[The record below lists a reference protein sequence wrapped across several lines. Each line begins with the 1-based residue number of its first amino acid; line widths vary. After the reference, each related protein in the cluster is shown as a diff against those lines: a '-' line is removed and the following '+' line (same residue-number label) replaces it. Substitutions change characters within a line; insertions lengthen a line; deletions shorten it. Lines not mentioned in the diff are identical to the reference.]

1 MNFGHIKR
9 KIPNVGLTLAAIL
22 ILIAILFPV
31 YWILS
36 CSLRPYA
43 TLYTTTFQIIP
54 EGATLS
60 AFHWVLFESK
70 FLFWIRNS
78 LIVLFLTN
86 LISLLIVCPS
96 AYAFSRFKFPGKG
109 GLLYSFFVLTQ
120 VMGGLSIIG
129 LIGLFFL
136 LMQLGMLNSLIVL
149 SFIYAASMVP
159 FNTWYLKTYYDS
171 LPRDL
176 DESALVDG
184 ASFLQTLRHVIL
196 PIAKPGIFV
205 VIILTSIV
213 TWSEW
218 VIAGIVLSPG
228 NYTASIG
235 LVGLLAFWETPW
247 NRFAAMAILFAI
259 PIIVLFMVS
268 QHYLRQGLTLG
279 AVKG

>member
-9 KIPNVGLTLAAIL
+9 KIPDVVLTLAAIL
-22 ILIAILFPV
+22 IIIAILFPV
-31 YWILS
+31 YWIVS
-36 CSLRPYA
+36 SSLRPYG

-54 EGATLS
+54 KGATLD
-60 AFHWVLFESK
+60 AFHWVLFESN
-70 FLFWIRNS
+70 FLFWMRNS

-86 LISLLIVCPS
+86 LICLLVVCPS
-96 AYAFSRFKFPGKG
+96 AYAFSRFKFFGKG

-129 LIGLFFL
+129 LIGLYFL
-136 LMQLGMLNSLIVL
+136 LSHLGMLNSLIVL

-159 FNTWYLKTYYDS
+159 FCTWFLKTYYDS

-196 PIAKPGIFV
+196 PIAKPGIFT
-205 VIILTSIV
+205 IIIFTSIAV
-213 TWSEW
+213 WSEW
-218 VIAGIVLSPG
+218 VIAGIILSPE
-228 NYTASIG
+228 NYTVPIG
-235 LVGLLAFWETPW
+235 LVGLMGTWETPW
-247 NRFAAMAILFAI
+247 NRFAAMAIFYAI
-259 PIIVLFMVS
+259 PMVILFMVS
-268 QHYLRQGLTLG
+268 QRFLKQGLTLG

>member
-1 MNFGHIKR
+1 MNFGYIKR
-9 KIPNVGLTLAAIL
+9 KIPDVGLTLVAIL
-22 ILIAILFPV
+22 IVIAILFPV
-31 YWILS
+31 YWIVAS
-36 CSLRPYA
+36 SLRPYA
-43 TLYTTTFQIIP
+43 TLYTTTFEIIP
-54 EGATLS
+54 KGATLS

-86 LISLLIVCPS
+86 LISLLVVCPS
-96 AYAFSRFKFPGKG
+96 AYAFSRFKFLGKG
-109 GLLYSFFVLTQ
+109 GLLYGFFVLTQ

-129 LIGLFFL
+129 LIGLYFL
-136 LMQLGMLNSLIVL
+136 LMHMGMLNSLIVL
-149 SFIYAASMVP
+149 SFIYAASTVP
-159 FNTWYLKTYYDS
+159 FNTWFLKTYYDS

-196 PIAKPGIFV
+196 PIAKPGIFT
-205 VIILTSIV
+205 VIIFTSIV
-213 TWSEW
+213 VWSEW

-228 NYTASIG
+228 NYTVPIG
-235 LVGLLAFWETPW
+235 LVGLLSFWETPW
-247 NRFAAMAILFAI
+247 NRFAAMAILFSI
-259 PIIVLFMVS
+259 PIVILFMVS